1 MKRKTTLDI
10 KKLKN
15 TSKIVCLTAY
25 SSMQAKIIDE
35 HADIILVGDSLGM
48 VLYGMEST
56 LPVTLDMMVNH
67 GKAVVNSSRQALVVV
82 DMPFATYQESKEQAF
97 KNAAIILQ
105 ETKCSAVKFEGGS
118 EMSETIEFL
127 TKRGIAVMAHI
138 GLQPQSA
145 NVYGGYGY
153 HGKTQEARA
162 KIISDARSVEKAGA
176 FCIVIEGVDE
186 STAAEISKMVKI
198 PTIGI
203 GASKI
208 CDGQVLVTDDM
219 LGLTGKNV
227 ARFVRQYANLESDIS
242 LAVKEYADDVRSGA
256 FPSLEECYGT
266 KGNIISMK
274 NDSDN
279 IYGS

>member
-1 MKRKTTLDI
+1 MKRKTILDI

-25 SSMQAKIIDE
+25 SAMQSKIIDE

-56 LPVTLDMMVNH
+56 LPVTMDMMINH
-67 GKAVVNSSRQALVVV
+67 GRAVVNSSEQSLVVV
-82 DMPFATYQESKEQAF
+82 DMPFASYQESKEQAF
-97 KNAAIILQ
+97 RNAAKILQ
-105 ETKCSAVKFEGGS
+105 ETKCSAVKFEGGH
-118 EMSETIEFL
+118 EMAETIEFL
-127 TKRGIAVMAHI
+127 TSRGIAVMAHI

-153 HGKTQEARA
+153 HGKTDEARK
-162 KIISDARSVEKAGA
+162 KIISDAKSVEKAGA
-176 FCIVIEGVDE
+176 FSIVIEGVDE
-186 STAAEISKMVKI
+186 ATAAEISTIVEI

-203 GASKI
+203 GASKL

-227 ARFVRQYANLESDIS
+227 ARFVRQYANLENDIS
-242 LAVKEYADDVRSGA
+242 MAVKQYSDDVRSGA
-256 FPSLEECYGT
+256 FPSLKECYGT
-266 KGNIISMK
+266 KSTIVSIGDNS
-274 NDSDN
+274 NN